1 MPLAICKK
9 KGAVDLGLFVRR
21 GSRFIVFKRSLM
33 YFLYLFSLVLMF
45 IFHCLYVYV
54 LDSQNMM
61 CLLVMIV
68 VNDEVIH
75 Y

>member
-1 MPLAICKK
+1 MLKSGCFKVQVQLIAE
-9 KGAVDLGLFVRR
+9 KGNV
-21 GSRFIVFKRSLM
+21 
-33 YFLYLFSLVLMF
+33 VLPCL

-54 LDSQNMM
+54 LDSQTLM

>member
-1 MPLAICKK
+1 M
-9 KGAVDLGLFVRR
+9 FR
-21 GSRFIVFKRSLM
+21 GSLM
-33 YFLYLFSLVLMF
+33 YFFFLYFFSLVLIFM
-45 IFHCLYVYV
+45 FHCLYVYV
-54 LDSQNMM
+54 LDSQTLM

>member
-1 MPLAICKK
+1 MF
-9 KGAVDLGLFVRR
+9 KG
-21 GSRFIVFKRSLM
+21 ILM

-54 LDSQNMM
+54 FDSQTLM

-68 VNDEVIH
+68 VNGEIIH